1 MPAAAIDRV
10 TPTTGEGSVS
20 RPFFINTGVKPQ
32 LNAASKPNV
41 DIKLTNI
48 SAFNYPNSGQKMVVV
63 TFDQSFRSNA
73 LNNKMRKRQYWIFE
87 NQNWKIIY
95 EGSA

>member
-1 MPAAAIDRV
+1 
-10 TPTTGEGSVS
+10 
-20 RPFFINTGVKPQ
+20 
-32 LNAASKPNV
+32 V
-41 DIKLTNI
+41 DIKLTNV
-48 SAFNYPNSGQKMVVV
+48 SAFNYPSSGQKMVVV

-73 LNNKMRKRQYWIFE
+73 LNNKMRKRQYWILE